1 MVTLPWSCV
10 LLILSETLL
19 SVHSVLQGPQ
29 AAWCGGTHSPVS
41 KHSSRALAQDSP
53 FHVLPS
59 FAWCTQDRSSCKTS
73 TVLGFSP
80 TLTPCAAWRTEKYV
94 TLQDNQPAC
103 QQGKESTSLI
113 ALPPTG
119 QLGAWCLNQSASV
132 HITCLSEISWVLPA
146 QES

>member
-29 AAWCGGTHSPVS
+29 AAWCGGTQSPVS
-41 KHSSRALAQDSP
+41 KHSSRALMQDGP
-53 FHVLPS
+53 FHALPS
-59 FAWCTQDRSSCKTS
+59 FARCTQDHSSCKTS

-103 QQGKESTSLI
+103 QQGKVSTFPHSTTIHRATVGL
-113 ALPPTG
+113 
-119 QLGAWCLNQSASV
+119 V
-132 HITCLSEISWVLPA
+132 SEPERLCSHYMS
-146 QES
+146 E